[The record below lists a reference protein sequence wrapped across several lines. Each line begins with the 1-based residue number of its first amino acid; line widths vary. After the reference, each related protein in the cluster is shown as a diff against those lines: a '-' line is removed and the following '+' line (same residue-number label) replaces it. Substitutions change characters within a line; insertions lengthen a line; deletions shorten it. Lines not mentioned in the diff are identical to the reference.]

1 MRMKL
6 LKNFLLLVTGI
17 LIVRALLLSVDDSN
31 NEKVENK
38 VNVQAEQKS

>member
-1 MRMKL
+1 MKL